1 MTHIGTFITE
11 SGTSIH
17 DKLAHA
23 LETLL
28 ERDASLLKASAT
40 ERSLSF
46 RLAMYLQQAFPD
58 WEVDCE
64 YNRWSGPCK
73 RTRHMTT
80 VTNTADTD
88 ARTAYPDIIIH
99 HRGTHEN
106 LAAIEVQKSTNS
118 FGKHQDIKKIQA
130 YKRDSSFRH
139 AFFVDIGV
147 GDDAGHTHI
156 DMMT

>member
-1 MTHIGTFITE
+1 
-11 SGTSIH
+11 
-17 DKLAHA
+17 
-23 LETLL
+23 
-28 ERDASLLKASAT
+28 
-40 ERSLSF
+40 
-46 RLAMYLQQAFPD
+46 MYLQQAFPD
-58 WEVDCE
+58 WDIDCE
-64 YNRWSGPCK
+64 YNRWTGPCK
-73 RTRHMTT
+73 RTRHMTS

-130 YKRDSSFRH
+130 YKRDSNFRH
-139 AFFVDIGV
+139 AFFVGIGV
-147 GDDAGHTHI
+147 GDDAGHTNI

>member
-11 SGTSIH
+11 SETSVKE
-17 DKLAHA
+17 KLSHA
-23 LETLL
+23 LGTLL
-28 ERDASLLKASAT
+28 ERDSYLLTASAT

-58 WEVDCE
+58 WDVDIE

-80 VTNTADTD
+80 VSHTADTD

-118 FGKHQDIKKIQA
+118 FGKHQDIKKIQS
-130 YKRDSSFRH
+130 YKRDSGFHH
-139 AFFVDIGV
+139 AIFVDIGV
-147 GDDAGHTHI
+147 GDDAGRTQVEL
-156 DMMT
+156 MP